1 MWWYS
6 KRTCQLGV
14 LVSAFD
20 LVQTVALGQEPAQC
34 CRTKTQNEEAV
45 NVPDGCLFRG
55 RGEGAFEF
63 HSGLDGVTNAFVS
76 RHDTA
81 GIWAAC
87 FSRCQ
92 RHRCWQEDLLFSAV
106 EVGSLAQLGFGAW
119 TRSTFFGGNY
129 ELLDHANGFEPNPT
143 FWLGVLLKRYV
154 LVDDAVPVR
163 T

>member
-1 MWWYS
+1 MAPAGSLRCRQTAASCARYS
-6 KRTCQLGV
+6 ETGSSRNSQRL
-14 LVSAFD
+14 A
-20 LVQTVALGQEPAQC
+20 
-34 CRTKTQNEEAV
+34 
-45 NVPDGCLFRG
+45 PDGCLFRG

-76 RHDTA
+76 RHDIA

-143 FWLGVLLKRYV
+143 FWLVVLLKRYA

>member
-1 MWWYS
+1 M
-6 KRTCQLGV
+6 
-14 LVSAFD
+14 
-20 LVQTVALGQEPAQC
+20 
-34 CRTKTQNEEAV
+34 

-63 HSGLDGVTNAFVS
+63 HSGLDGVTNAF
-76 RHDTA
+76 
-81 GIWAAC
+81 
-87 FSRCQ
+87 
-92 RHRCWQEDLLFSAV
+92 EDLLFSAV